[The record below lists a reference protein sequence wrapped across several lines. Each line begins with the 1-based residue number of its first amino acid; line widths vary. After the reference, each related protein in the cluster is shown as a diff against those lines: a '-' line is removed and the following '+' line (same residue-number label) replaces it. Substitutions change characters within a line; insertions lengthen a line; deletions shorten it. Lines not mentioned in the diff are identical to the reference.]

1 MFCAKCGK
9 EIPEGNQYC
18 TSCGTTINSNMSGE
32 TPVGNEINVKIPD
45 GKPKTKKKRIIIG
58 MCVAIVVLIFIAAVS
73 GGDSTVDTV
82 KGGKFNAYPENTV
95 GKAFD
100 NFFSDPEWTSYEE
113 NGHDYVKFT
122 GGCTLYGEPVNA
134 KIIFVVD
141 GKAFNIKSMRVG
153 NLDLT
158 NVYDQEILLDKIFAE

>member
-1 MFCAKCGK
+1 MFCTKCGK

-18 TSCGTTINSNMSGE
+18 TACGAPLE
-32 TPVGNEINVKIPD
+32 PD
-45 GKPKTKKKRIIIG
+45 TSEKTYVSVNNNKNNTDEKPQSKKKRNIIG
-58 MCVAIVVLIFIAAVS
+58 ICAAVVLLVILVALFS
-73 GGDSTVDTV
+73 GDSAVDTV

-95 GKAFD
+95 GKAFE